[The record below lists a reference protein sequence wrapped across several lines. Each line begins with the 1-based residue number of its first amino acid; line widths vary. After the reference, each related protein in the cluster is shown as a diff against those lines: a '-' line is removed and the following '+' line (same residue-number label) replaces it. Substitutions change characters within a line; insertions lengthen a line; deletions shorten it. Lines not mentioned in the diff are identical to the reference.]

1 MGGIMTAKD
10 GWRITKQ
17 AVKDFFKDDAMTLSA
32 ALAFYAGLSLAPLVV
47 LLLWAS
53 SFLGQDTQERV
64 VNQAI
69 SVVGPGAGEG
79 IRNLIKNAQETP
91 NAGTIAG
98 IIGIVTLVLAAT
110 GVFGQLQRSL
120 NLIWDVQAK
129 GGALTILF
137 KRLVSLLMVMGIW
150 VLLLAAVVM
159 SAVLSTMGRTMQDAL
174 PGGEILWQV
183 VDFLVP
189 LFIFI
194 PVFALLF
201 KFVPDVRIKWRDVWV
216 GATVTAVLFVIGKLG
231 LGLYLGRGGT
241 TSAYGAAGAFMALL
255 LWVYYSSLIIF
266 LGAEITQCW
275 ARYAGSPITPAKDA
289 QWLGRD
295 KPIGRPKHDEDFPG
309 ARQGRP
315 RPA

>member
-1 MGGIMTAKD
+1 MNAKD

-47 LLLWAS
+47 LLLWVS
-53 SFLGQDTQERV
+53 SFLGADTQERV
-64 VNQAI
+64 VNQAV

-79 IRNLIKNAQETP
+79 IRNLIQSAQQSP

-120 NLIWDVQAK
+120 NLIWDVQAR
-129 GGALTILF
+129 GGALAIIF

-150 VLLLAAVVM
+150 VLLLAAVVL
-159 SAVLSTMGRTMQDAL
+159 SAVISTMGRTMEQSL
-174 PGGEILWQV
+174 PGGAILWQV
-183 VDFLVP
+183 VDFVVP
-189 LFIFI
+189 LAIFI

-201 KFVPDVRIKWRDVWV
+201 KFVPDVKIRWKDVWV
-216 GATVTAVLFVIGKLG
+216 GAIVTSVLFVIGKVG
-231 LGLYLGRGGT
+231 LGLYLGRSGT

-266 LGAEITQCW
+266 FGAEVTQCW
-275 ARYAGSPITPAKDA
+275 ARFAGTPITPAKDA

-295 KPIGRPKHDEDFPG
+295 KAIGRPKHDEDFPRG
-309 ARQGRP
+309 QA